1 MGNSFTCISKFAFQA
16 ILWYFEFLVT
26 ENNNAVVAKYLREKS
41 YSQKIGDDIIINAL
55 SNATSTTAF
64 IYAKSK
70 SNEFLQTNFIDPQTE
85 AINGEIHLL
94 KTAEHYDPIVV
105 RAFTKTGQFLY
116 HL

>member
-16 ILWYFEFLVT
+16 ILRYFEFLVT
-26 ENNNAVVAKYLREKS
+26 ENNNAAVAKYLSEKS
-41 YSQKIGDDIIINAL
+41 YSQKIGDIIINVL
-55 SNATSTTAF
+55 SNGTSTTAF

-85 AINGEIHLL
+85 AINREIHLL
-94 KTAEHYDPIVV
+94 KTAEHYEPIVV
-105 RAFTKTGQFLY
+105 RAITKIGQFLY